1 MESKH
6 DILAFYNLFSPNGF
20 SFFND
25 IGILPSVF
33 EQYFIDKR
41 IAMVE
46 IEKDLAEKALKDF
59 LDGKSIQNKEQLDQ
73 YLSSNNQTLENLQ
86 KSILRPLLVSK
97 LAVKLYSK
105 NAYERFISNRA
116 ELETVVYSLIR
127 TKSRSLSL
135 ELFLQIEESESSFSD
150 LAAKYS
156 EGNERSTLGVIG
168 PTPMSKAHPT
178 LIKVLRSSKEGELR
192 RPFQLEGWWVIVRLE
207 KYIKPEFNDEVCALL
222 CRNLFFEDLRK
233 ESASLLNEL
242 IRDKI
247 KT

>member
-1 MESKH
+1 MCIRDSH
-6 DILAFYNLFSPNGF
+6 
-20 SFFND
+20 
-25 IGILPSVF
+25 
-33 EQYFIDKR
+33 
-41 IAMVE
+41 
-46 IEKDLAEKALKDF
+46 
-59 LDGKSIQNKEQLDQ
+59 
-73 YLSSNNQTLENLQ
+73 
-86 KSILRPLLVSK
+86 KSILRPLLVDK

-105 NAYERFISNRA
+105 NAHERFISNRA

-127 TKSRSLSL
+127 TKSRSLSQ

-156 EGNERSTLGVIG
+156 EGNERSTLGVVG

-178 LIKVLRSSKEGELR
+178 LIKVLRSSEEGELR
-192 RPFQLEGWWVIVRLE
+192 LPFQLEGWWVIVRLE

-222 CRNLFFEDLRK
+222 CRNLFLEDLKK
-233 ESASLLNEL
+233 ESALLLNQL

>member
-1 MESKH
+1 MESQ
-6 DILAFYNLFSPNGF
+6 DDVLEFYNLFSPKGF
-20 SFFND
+20 SFLNE
-25 IGILPSVF
+25 IGILPSIF

-59 LDGKSIQNKEQLDQ
+59 LYGKSIQNKEQLDQ
-73 YLSSNNQTLENLQ
+73 YLSSNHQTLENLH
-86 KSILRPLLVSK
+86 KSILRPLLVDK

-105 NAYERFISNRA
+105 NAHERFISNRA
-116 ELETVVYSLIR
+116 ELETVIYSLIR

-135 ELFLQIEESESSFSD
+135 ELFLQIEESEASFSD

-156 EGNERSTLGVIG
+156 EGNERSTLGVVG
-168 PTPMSKAHPT
+168 PTPMSKAHPN
-178 LIKVLRSSKEGELR
+178 LIKVLRSSEEGELR
-192 RPFQLEGWWVIVRLE
+192 QPFQLEGWWVIVRLE

-222 CRNLFFEDLRK
+222 CRNLFLEDLKK
-233 ESASLLNEL
+233 ESTLLLNQL